1 MLCPNSTA
9 MAADAAAWLCP
20 SCMPRVEAISTSHT
34 GHAPLP
40 AVPVTVHIRCI
51 ARCTGLLMN
60 RFTFTQA
67 LYMLVALAG
76 AICVRHAP
84 AAELAQFAAADV
96 LARQSAPQSLEQTA
110 ATDDVADFG
119 KAGRG
124 AGKRHA

>member
-20 SCMPRVEAISTSHT
+20 SCKPRVEAISTCHA

-60 RFTFTQA
+60 RFTFNQA

-84 AAELAQFAAADV
+84 AAELAQFASVDE
-96 LARQSAPQSLEQTA
+96 LARQRAPRAGGRA
-110 ATDDVADFG
+110 AAAG
-119 KAGRG
+119 GGAGGGGAGRG
-124 AGKRHA
+124 AG